1 MTPVVRRAID
11 NNLPLATLRVAIPFC
26 FEVIFMNFKLN
37 LDTPLDFFAFFLAIS
52 VVFVN
57 GFTDAPNSIHSS
69 VKAGALSLWR
79 ALLTSGIFNF
89 LGVGV
94 SAFISFSVGKSV
106 WALAD
111 TKSGENGT
119 VIVCACLI
127 TVILVGILA
136 WLFKMPSSE
145 SHALLFSL
153 MGANF
158 GARQGASL
166 GIGKIIF
173 ISFCMIISTLVAY
186 VFSRL
191 LFALSAKRLKVRSGW
206 LVLSCCALS
215 FMHGVQDGQKLL
227 AIILILLGVNLSATC
242 APPAFIVLTVAAVMG
257 ISTIFSGKRIL
268 SSIDKLSESTDA
280 SGIFCADLAAFS
292 TLIICSF
299 LGMPVSTGNVKSASV
314 FATDRVASGQ
324 SKRVIMR
331 IFLTSLITLPISFF
345 FGFIICKLLLIIL

>member
-1 MTPVVRRAID
+1 M
-11 NNLPLATLRVAIPFC
+11 NLLS
-26 FEVIFMNFKLN
+26 K
-37 LDTPLDFFAFFLAIS
+37 LDTPLDFFAFFLALG

-69 VKAGALSLWR
+69 VKAGALSLRR
-79 ALLTSGIFNF
+79 ASFLSGGLNF
-89 LGVGV
+89 LGVIA

-119 VIVCACLI
+119 VIVCSCLI
-127 TVILVGILA
+127 TVISVGALA

-153 MGANF
+153 MGA
-158 GARQGASL
+158 SL
-166 GIGKIIF
+166 SVGKGSLRLGKIFF
-173 ISFCMIISTLVAY
+173 ITFCMVISTLASY
-186 VFSRL
+186 ALARL
-191 LFALSAKRLKVRSGW
+191 FLWIFRKRIRVRTTF
-206 LVLSCCALS
+206 LALSCCALS

-227 AIILILLGVNLSATC
+227 AIILILSGVNLANVS
-242 APPAFIVLTVAAVMG
+242 APPALAVFSVAAVMG
-257 ISTIFSGKRIL
+257 VSTVLSGKRIL
-268 SSIDKLSESTDA
+268 SSIDKLSENTDTS
-280 SGIFCADLAAFS
+280 SGFFADAAAFC
-292 TLIICSF
+292 TLIVCSI

-331 IFLTSLITLPISFF
+331 IFLTSLITLPISFL
-345 FGFIICKLLLIIL
+345 FGFLIYKMLLLFF